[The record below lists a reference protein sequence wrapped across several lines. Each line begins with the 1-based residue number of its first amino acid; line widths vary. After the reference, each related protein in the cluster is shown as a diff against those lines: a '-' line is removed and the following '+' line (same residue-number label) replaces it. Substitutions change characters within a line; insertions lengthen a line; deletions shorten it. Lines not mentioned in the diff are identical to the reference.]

1 MIFQFFKNNFEKK
14 KSPGTAS
21 SSLNVSLPA
30 QGSPHRHPSSSH
42 CQLSAQIVT
51 GCCAGRRRTHNHTR
65 HRADCTGQCGTENRA
80 LTGCVPATG
89 GLGQSSKSIFC
100 SGNSRSMGSSQALIC
115 VEHKDSLAPPLGD
128 GISGWLSIAESQ
140 FTLL

>member
-1 MIFQFFKNNFEKK
+1 MIFQFFKNNFEKKK

-30 QGSPHRHPSSSH
+30 HGSPHRHTSWSSH

-51 GCCAGRRRTHNHTR
+51 GCCSGRRRTHNHTR
-65 HRADCTGQCGTENRA
+65 QCGTENRA
-80 LTGCVPATG
+80 LTECAPATG

-140 FTLL
+140 YTLL